1 MTDTFTRVLTLTT
14 LIGAGLSAG
23 VYFAFSTLV
32 TAGIRRLSPAQAI
45 AAMNGINKAAPASP
59 VFMVVL
65 FGTGLACLV
74 LIVLGAVHRH
84 GPGAGWLLA
93 GAALVL
99 VSLLITVV
107 YHVPHNNRLIAADVT
122 AATAAQ
128 TWSHYITPWLAWNH
142 ARTLTAL
149 AGTVSLLLALRSR

>member
-14 LIGAGLSAG
+14 VVGAGLSAG
-23 VYFAFSTLV
+23 VYFAFTTFI
-32 TAGIRRLSPAQAI
+32 TAGIRRLAPAQAI
-45 AAMNGINKAAPASP
+45 AAMNGINRAAPASP

-74 LIVLGAVHRH
+74 LIVLGLARR

-107 YHVPHNNRLIAADVT
+107 YHVPRNNQLLTADVT

-128 TWSHYITPWLAWNH
+128 TWSHFVTPWLAWNH

>member
-1 MTDTFTRVLTLTT
+1 MTDTFTRVLTLST

-32 TAGIRRLSPAQAI
+32 TGGIRRLSPAQAI

-65 FGTGLACLV
+65 FGTGLACAV
-74 LIVLGAVHRH
+74 LIVLGAVHR

-99 VSLLITVV
+99 VSLLITVI

-149 AGTVSLLLALRSR
+149 AGTVSLLLAVRSR